1 MPYLAGTA
9 PNGTDSNG
17 NAISGFDWWYF
28 TFPTKADTGANA
40 ISDFV
45 TAASFGSTVQKVWGV
60 SYSNWGDGT
69 TTNTADWY
77 AKFAVIEPTQ
87 LPKGVVTS
95 AWVATNSGISFG
107 MTPKGE
113 SLVTVDMSTVSG
125 SATLVY
131 EVKNQSGV
139 VTVTQ
144 RDLTNSTDLSAVEA
158 ALVSGTQVKT
168 FAVPTTGG
176 AVNAYVLF
184 YYDGTVLP
192 Q

>member
-1 MPYLAGTA
+1 
-9 PNGTDSNG
+9 
-17 NAISGFDWWYF
+17 
-28 TFPTKADTGANA
+28 
-40 ISDFV
+40 
-45 TAASFGSTVQKVWGV
+45 
-60 SYSNWGDGT
+60 
-69 TTNTADWY
+69 
-77 AKFAVIEPTQ
+77 
-87 LPKGVVTS
+87 
-95 AWVATNSGISFG
+95 
-107 MTPKGE
+107 
-113 SLVTVDMSTVSG
+113 MSTVSG